1 MDDNG
6 CFYKKEHV
14 FVVVNAGLEHTP
26 PFTTQQY
33 CSALAMSTTVSPQ
46 HHVACREALAY
57 LHTAVADSSVDLV
70 LTDPPYTISRKSG
83 MQHHYEAVQGD
94 TLGKTEAEWTAYAA
108 SHPDI
113 KGTAAQKRNF
123 LKYGTIYGKKYAV
136 QTDFGQ
142 WDTATEFTKE
152 TMQAFVHLMYK
163 KLRKGGT
170 VIIFYDLWKIT
181 ELKEMLEAAKFKQLR
196 MIEWIKTNP
205 QPINSKRNYL
215 TNCREVAVVA
225 VKCGSCTFHS
235 QYDNGIYKYPLQ
247 SGKRRFHPTQK
258 SEALFN
264 DLVTKHSNEGDLVMD
279 PFLGSGTTVRACLA
293 TKRRCV
299 GCECNGEYFV
309 KMRAQLE
316 PLVAE
321 AGATV
326 TFLEAEMDTEGQEAE
341 TTQTV
346 GASTNGATASK
357 KNDAGVVL

>member
-1 MDDNG
+1 M
-6 CFYKKEHV
+6 
-14 FVVVNAGLEHTP
+14 
-26 PFTTQQY
+26 TTAVAAQ
-33 CSALAMSTTVSPQ
+33 TSPLSY
-46 HHVACREALAY
+46 HVACREALAY
-57 LHTAVADSSVDLV
+57 LQTAVADKSVDLV
-70 LTDPPYTISRKSG
+70 LTDPPYTISRASG
-83 MQHHYEAVQGD
+83 MQHHYEAVQGN
-94 TLGKTEAEWTAYAA
+94 TLGKTDAQWEAYTA

-113 KGTAAQKRNF
+113 KGTATQKRNF

-136 QTDFGQ
+136 QTDFGK

-152 TMQAFVHLMYK
+152 TMQAFVHLMYQ

-170 VIIFYDLWKIT
+170 AIIFYDLWKIT

-215 TNCREVAVVA
+215 TNCREIAVVA
-225 VKCGSCTFHS
+225 VKHGSCTFHS
-235 QYDNGIYKYPLQ
+235 KYDNGIYDNGIYKYPLQ
-247 SGKRRFHPTQK
+247 SGKVRFHPTQK
-258 SEALFN
+258 SEALFK

-316 PLVAE
+316 PLVADAE
-321 AGATV
+321 ATATFV
-326 TFLEAEMDTEGQEAE
+326 EAVDASGEEVDTGGENAA

-346 GASTNGATASK
+346 GSSSALSEVSNGATVSQKNAS
-357 KNDAGVVL
+357 AIAL

>member
-1 MDDNG
+1 M
-6 CFYKKEHV
+6 
-14 FVVVNAGLEHTP
+14 
-26 PFTTQQY
+26 TT
-33 CSALAMSTTVSPQ
+33 AVAASTSPLSY
-46 HHVACREALAY
+46 HVACREALAY
-57 LHTAVADSSVDLV
+57 LQTAVADKSVDLV
-70 LTDPPYTISRKSG
+70 LTDPPYTISRTSG
-83 MQHHYEAVQGD
+83 MQHHYEAVQGN
-94 TLGKTEAEWTAYAA
+94 TLGKTDAEWEAYTA

-113 KGTAAQKRNF
+113 KGTVTQKRNF

-136 QTDFGQ
+136 QTDFGK
-142 WDTATEFTKE
+142 WDTATEFTKA

-215 TNCREVAVVA
+215 TNCREIAVVA
-225 VKCGSCTFHS
+225 VKHGSCTFHS
-235 QYDNGIYKYPLQ
+235 KYDNGIYEYPLQ
-247 SGKRRFHPTQK
+247 SGKARFHPTQK
-258 SEALFN
+258 SEALFK
-264 DLVTKHSNEGDLVMD
+264 DLVTKHSNEDDLVMD

-316 PLVAE
+316 PLVAD
-321 AGATV
+321 AGATA
-326 TFLEAEMDTEGQEAE
+326 TFVEAVDASGEEDTGKANAA

-346 GASTNGATASK
+346 GSSSALSEVSTGPTVDQ
-357 KNDAGVVL
+357 KNAAAIAL